1 VTLCFV
7 CALAV
12 LETVA
17 RSTLAL
23 RLRVFEASRVVLT
36 AAAGFGADFAAYD
49 DAADAAGAAAG
60 ADAGA
65 VFEAVPDVAESALL
79 SRVVGP
85 DDDSL

>member
-23 RLRVFEASRVVLT
+23 RLRVLEASCAAAD
-36 AAAGFGADFAAYD
+36 AAAGAAADFVAGAAAD
-49 DAADAAGAAAG
+49 DAAGDAAGAAAG
-60 ADAGA
+60 A
-65 VFEAVPDVAESALL
+65 VFEAVSDVAESALL